1 MSDAQIEPQVHERLL
16 EPPGWAVPLIWLV
29 GGLPYELLAF
39 AIGSVPF
46 GVLIGR
52 IFYKTDIRASGSGNI
67 GAANAMR
74 TLGAKGGIAVLLFDA
89 LKGIASVLAAR
100 YAILHVPLYVATA
113 GRWLAPQATPIWPL
127 LPLAGFAAILGH
139 CYSPW
144 LRWRGGKGVA
154 TFLGATS
161 ALSWESGVAF
171 GIVWFA
177 VVLPTGYASVGS
189 MLGTIAAGIALA
201 VWGGIYGASGTL
213 FAAAA
218 AILVIVKHREN
229 IARLDAGTENRL
241 SLLRR

>member
-1 MSDAQIEPQVHERLL
+1 MNDATIEPQLHARLL
-16 EPPGWAVPLIWLV
+16 EPPGWAVPLIWML
-29 GGLPYELLAF
+29 GGLPYEVLAF
-39 AIGSVPF
+39 AIGSIPF
-46 GVLIGR
+46 GVLVGR
-52 IFYKTDIRASGSGNI
+52 IVYKTDIRASGSGNI

-74 TLGAKGGIAVLLFDA
+74 TFGTKGGIAVLLLDA
-89 LKGIASVLAAR
+89 FKGVASVLAAR
-100 YAILHVPLYVATA
+100 YAILHVPLYVVSL
-113 GRWLAPQATPIWPL
+113 GRWIAPQATPIWPL
-127 LPLAGFAAILGH
+127 LPLAGFAAVLGH

-189 MLGTIAAGIALA
+189 MLGTVAAGVAL
-201 VWGGIYGASGTL
+201 VVTGGTYGASGML